1 MEQSCYRCRQV
12 VEEGIPFCPHCSAP
26 QIRVVIAESAPPSL
40 AFASGAEDQASTAL
54 PASQTLAV
62 LAIPVQWSEAFKPC
76 ALAALVAS
84 LLMALGLDPFVTMLS
99 VGFLAVVFYRQRRL
113 GSTIKPAT
121 GARIGAVSGFLG
133 FAITALLMAL
143 ASTVSDFRMKFREK
157 IMENAQ
163 NWAASHSGDAQIRAA
178 FDQLKTPEGFVTALI
193 LGSILFLLLSVV
205 LASIGGALAGAIFG
219 RRDRS

>member
-1 MEQSCYRCRQV
+1 M
-12 VEEGIPFCPHCSAP
+12 
-26 QIRVVIAESAPPSL
+26 RVGIAESAPPSL
-40 AFASGAEDQASTAL
+40 AFDSAAEDQASTAL

-121 GARIGAVSGFLG
+121 GWRVGAASGFLG
-133 FAITALLMAL
+133 VCHYGTADGAGIHGIGLQDEVSGKENGECAELGCITLWRPA
-143 ASTVSDFRMKFREK
+143 
-157 IMENAQ
+157 N
-163 NWAASHSGDAQIRAA
+163 
-178 FDQLKTPEGFVTALI
+178 
-193 LGSILFLLLSVV
+193 
-205 LASIGGALAGAIFG
+205 
-219 RRDRS
+219 